1 MELKQGLGHFL
12 NEEYLDSIVKYLS
25 EYRTEAIRIISAVEY
40 AKKLND
46 KLEECFVG
54 IWYGIKVMDKE
65 KEVLKITIFVE
76 GDSCFVSEF
85 ASERRKKNLL
95 LCTLLTQYLKTAL
108 EVHRTLSPFIKNI
121 ELKEEINVGE
131 RLFNPVSVTTN

>member
-12 NEEYLDSIVKYLS
+12 NEEYLDSIVKYLRKN
-25 EYRTEAIRIISAVEY
+25 RTEAIRIISAVEY
-40 AKKLND
+40 EKKLND

-65 KEVLKITIFVE
+65 KEVLKITTLLE

-95 LCTLLTQYLKTAL
+95 LCTLLSQYLKTAL
-108 EVHRTLSPFIKNI
+108 EAQRRLSPFIKKI

-131 RLFNPVSVTTN
+131 RLFNPVGVTTN